1 MDIVAHFSG
10 RFNPAIYF
18 TLTFIHSFPYEG
30 EAIGKVTP
38 RTYRPG
44 GYFYDS
50 AFLYTHAFGSGRPPV

>member
-50 AFLYTHAFGSGRPPV
+50 AFL

>member
-1 MDIVAHFSG
+1 MRCRGGAEPRPYRVHRKG
-10 RFNPAIYF
+10 
-18 TLTFIHSFPYEG
+18 FPYEG
-30 EAIGKVTP
+30 EAIGKQIP